1 MALITVVC
9 FNLSNELKALQD
21 GEMDFFHI
29 HEFGGEILEEHARC
43 SKSGEAYAT
52 EFVSTS
58 FQKLNLAS
66 EKWFKEK
73 LDDITMILGFQNK
86 CYT

>member
-1 MALITVVC
+1 
-9 FNLSNELKALQD
+9 
-21 GEMDFFHI
+21 MDFFHI

-58 FQKLNLAS
+58 F
-66 EKWFKEK
+66 
-73 LDDITMILGFQNK
+73 
-86 CYT
+86 